1 MRASFFVALLLSV
14 APTASFACSCS
25 GTLSIGNALTL
36 ADAVVVGT
44 VRGHREAHYSS
55 ADQRPAL
62 INVEVTRS
70 LKGGVNGSIEIAKAL
85 MCYQS
90 FPEDDFEVGKS
101 YVFPLERV
109 DLANPGQARDLMIWS
124 DSAPAPSHKMFRL
137 PVCSHNA
144 LLLEGQGLYTS
155 ELTSAGGRRLEYY
168 MPLLFVRML
177 LPLGLLSTWG
187 ILIVIAVAAAAAFF
201 VVRNRRRNRPH
212 AV

>member
-44 VRGHREAHYSS
+44 VRGHREADYSS

-70 LKGGVNGSIEIAKAL
+70 LKGGVNGSIEIAKTL

-101 YVFPLERV
+101 YVFPLEQV
-109 DLANPGQARDLMIWS
+109 DLANPDQARELMIWS
-124 DSAPAPSHKMFRL
+124 DAPVPSHKMFRL

-168 MPLLFVRML
+168 MPLLFVRVL
-177 LPLGLLSTWG
+177 LPFGLLSIWG
-187 ILIVIAVAAAAAFF
+187 ILIVIAVAATAAFV
-201 VVRNRRRNRPH
+201 VVRNRRRKRPH